1 MLAKY
6 KNIIITKMSFS
17 PDIVTGTIAGVEF
30 KSDILTDNNNQQYI
44 IINCNKYYL
53 SQFKVI

>member
-6 KNIIITKMSFS
+6 KNIIILTMSFS
-17 PDIVTGTIAGVEF
+17 PDIVTGTIAEIEF
-30 KSDILTDNNNQQYI
+30 KSNILTDSKGQYI
-44 IINCNKYYL
+44 LVNCNKYYL

>member
-6 KNIIITKMSFS
+6 KNIIILKMSFS
-17 PDIVTGTIAGVEF
+17 PDKVTGTINGVEF
-30 KSDILTDNNNQQYI
+30 KSDILTDSKGQYI
-44 IINCNKYYL
+44 IVNCNKYYL

>member
-6 KNIIITKMSFS
+6 KNIIILTMSFN
-17 PDIVTGTIAGVEF
+17 PDRVTGTINGVEF
-30 KSDILTDNNNQQYI
+30 KSDILTDSKGQYI
-44 IINCNKYYL
+44 IIANNKYYL

>member
-1 MLAKY
+1 LLAKY
-6 KNIIITKMSFS
+6 KNIIILTMSFN
-17 PDIVTGTIAGVEF
+17 PDRVTGTIAGVEF

-44 IINCNKYYL
+44 IVNCNKYYL

>member
-6 KNIIITKMSFS
+6 KNIIILTMSFS
-17 PDIVTGTIAGVEF
+17 PDIVTGTINGAEF
-30 KSDILTDNNNQQYI
+30 KVNILTDNNNQQYI
-44 IINCNKYYL
+44 IINGIKYYL

>member
-6 KNIIITKMSFS
+6 KNIIILTMSFN
-17 PDIVTGTIAGVEF
+17 PDRVTGTINGAEF
-30 KSDILTDNNNQQYI
+30 KSDILTDSKGQYI
-44 IINCNKYYL
+44 IINNNKYYL

>member
-6 KNIIITKMSFS
+6 KNIIILTMSFN
-17 PDIVTGTIAGVEF
+17 PDVVTGTIAGEEF
-30 KSDILTDNNNQQYI
+30 KADILTDSKGQYI
-44 IINCNKYYL
+44 IVNCNKYYL

>member
-6 KNIIITKMSFS
+6 KNIIILTMSFN
-17 PDIVTGTIAGVEF
+17 PDRVTGTIAGVEF

-44 IINCNKYYL
+44 IVNCNKYYL

>member
-6 KNIIITKMSFS
+6 KNIIILTMSFS
-17 PDIVTGTIAGVEF
+17 PDIVTGTIAEIEF
-30 KSDILTDNNNQQYI
+30 TSNILTDSKGQYI
-44 IINCNKYYL
+44 LVSCNKYYL

>member
-6 KNIIITKMSFS
+6 KNIIILTMSFS
-17 PDIVTGTIAGVEF
+17 PDIITGTIADKEF
-30 KSDILTDNNNQQYI
+30 KADILTDSKNQQYI
-44 IINCNKYYL
+44 IADGNKYYL